1 MNYKIITDPEFIKR
15 SDWDRFILNHPNGNI
30 FQSSYYYYAI
40 AKVDLYTPFFFCVI
54 DEAEQIKG
62 ILVSVVYKQ
71 YKGLI
76 GFLSSRSIIHGGP
89 IILNSDANVLELLL
103 TKYLAEI
110 KSKAI
115 FSQFRNS
122 WIQSNEK
129 SIFEEKNIF
138 FEDHLDIIIDLTKDE
153 EKLWKEIHSKRRNEI
168 RRATKEGTFF
178 RKAENISDFKSAY
191 NILLEVYE
199 RVKVPIPPFAILN
212 NIYTELSKENMIQC
226 FLAIND
232 DKIIGTMIA
241 FTYNNIIFDWYA
253 GAKKEFYKKYPNDL
267 IPWEVFKWGKANGFN
282 QFDFGGAGKPNQH
295 YGVRDYKLKFGGK
308 LVNFGR
314 YEIVHK
320 KHLFKIGKIGY
331 YLFKK
336 I

>member
-1 MNYKIITDPEFIKR
+1 M
-15 SDWDRFILNHPNGNI
+15 
-30 FQSSYYYYAI
+30 
-40 AKVDLYTPFFFCVI
+40 
-54 DEAEQIKG
+54 
-62 ILVSVVYKQ
+62 
-71 YKGLI
+71 
-76 GFLSSRSIIHGGP
+76 SSRSIIHGGP

-253 GAKKEFYKKYPNDL
+253 GAKKRIL
-267 IPWEVFKWGKANGFN
+267 
-282 QFDFGGAGKPNQH
+282 
-295 YGVRDYKLKFGGK
+295 
-308 LVNFGR
+308 
-314 YEIVHK
+314 
-320 KHLFKIGKIGY
+320 
-331 YLFKK
+331 
-336 I
+336 